1 MLLFK
6 ALEFELEN
14 DVINFCKNSVSEL
27 PEVDDFENSSKK
39 INKTKESL
47 LIPNGQNSNNSN
59 GLVFYLI
66 GYAVSFLKFGKID
79 TCGHKKIEETIG
91 SDLYNQLSNNKEYLQ
106 LDLDYQRLEKICF
119 QINKILSRHDY
130 FLRIFESK
138 KKINNLIKKKQK
150 KKKKKKAMLK
160 SIHFYY

>member
-1 MLLFK
+1 MLEDLLKVHWKMLLFK

-59 GLVFYLI
+59 GLVFYSI
-66 GYAVSFLKFGKID
+66 GYAVRFLKSGKID
-79 TCGHKKIEETIG
+79 TCGHKKIEEIIG
-91 SDLYNQLSNNKEYLQ
+91 SDLYNQLSNKKEYLE

-119 QINKILSRHDY
+119 QINEILSRRDY
-130 FLRIFESK
+130 FLRIFESN
-138 KKINNLIKKKQK
+138 KKIHNLLKK
-150 KKKKKKAMLK
+150 
-160 SIHFYY
+160 Y